1 MIKDKITMQDHLAE
15 YWASVGGES
24 GNISPAICG
33 RAAVNGAFYAGA
45 AAMASQFA
53 TNGIL
58 YIPNQSGSPDLDTG
72 QSQGWVKHDDYQKLE
87 SALCSIRD
95 FEPVTNGEYAV
106 MEALPAMRKIAITAL
121 APQANPEAKS

>member
-15 YWASVGGES
+15 YWASIGGES
-24 GNISPAICG
+24 GNISP
-33 RAAVNGAFYAGA
+33 AVNGAFYAGA

-72 QSQGWVKHDDYQKLE
+72 QSQG
-87 SALCSIRD
+87 SAEIG
-95 FEPVTNGEYAV
+95 GEV
-106 MEALPAMRKIAITAL
+106 
-121 APQANPEAKS
+121 